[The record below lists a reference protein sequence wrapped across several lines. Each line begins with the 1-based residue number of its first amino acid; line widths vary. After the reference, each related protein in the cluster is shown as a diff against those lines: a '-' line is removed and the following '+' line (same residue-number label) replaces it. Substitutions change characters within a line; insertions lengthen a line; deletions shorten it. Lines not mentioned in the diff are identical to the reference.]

1 MLKRAVLLLVLT
13 PFLVKTHDMIA
24 DIFTKALEK
33 SAFVKF
39 RNNLMNVHGS
49 LRDRLEHNYAC
60 TTGSVRRVIGDLM
73 RKL

>member
-1 MLKRAVLLLVLT
+1 
-13 PFLVKTHDMIA
+13 MIA
-24 DIFTKALEK
+24 DNFTKALEK

-39 RNNLMNVHGS
+39 HNNLMNVHGS